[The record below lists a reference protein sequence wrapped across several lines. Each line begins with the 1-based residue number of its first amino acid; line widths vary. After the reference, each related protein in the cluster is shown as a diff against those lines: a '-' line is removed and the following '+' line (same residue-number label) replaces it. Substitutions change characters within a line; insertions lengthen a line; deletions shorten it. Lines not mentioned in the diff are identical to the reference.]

1 MSYIVHPTVH
11 SNIFFAGGDLFSQEC
26 LEHYDGLLAFAHDH
40 NHSLFHLDAVEA
52 TRSNSI
58 GFPNIFYGV
67 GADSN
72 RLPSLRRQENMIYY
86 GLDKLSS
93 EGCRH
98 IVFHGGPVA
107 DATYVEGA
115 RNSVRAIAG
124 WINLHP
130 GTIDDITL
138 IDLDDD
144 YYLRFGHLLPWTDGH
159 IRRTARNGSEFERY
173 FDEQFKNDVERR
185 YNINYG
191 LADRMLNEADEKD
204 LFYDDDSFNF
214 SIGVFYMN
222 LIPQAIAKVTGSAN
236 KMHDFLKCAG
246 WPEISCGG
254 GGPMHSDVVLR
265 DSGLFPDD
273 DKLSEWKKTI
283 LNELEFFKNFTREV
297 LAGDIW
303 QPLCPA
309 SRRLMRS
316 SATFAEKSINEI
328 HSLVCDYIKC
338 LNEGT
343 EPTHIVFGEKIYKKM
358 SSISEL
364 ENISY

>member
-11 SNIFFAGGDLFSQEC
+11 PSIFFAAGDIFSQEC

-72 RLPSLRRQENMIYY
+72 RLPSFRRQEKMIFL

-138 IDLDDD
+138 IDLADD

-159 IRRTARNGSEFERY
+159 IRRTPRNGNEFERY

-191 LADRMLNEADEKD
+191 LADRMLNENE
-204 LFYDDDSFNF
+204 LFFDDDKFNF
-214 SIGVFYMN
+214 SVGVFYMN

-246 WPEISCGG
+246 WPEISCGMG
-254 GGPMHSDVVLR
+254 GLMHSDVVLR
-265 DSGLFPDD
+265 DSGLFPNDD
-273 DKLSEWKKTI
+273 RLSEWKNTV

-309 SRRLMRS
+309 SKKLWRS
-316 SATFAEKSINEI
+316 SATFAEQSINEI

-338 LNEGT
+338 LDEDKAA
-343 EPTHIVFGEKIYKKM
+343 PTHIVFGEEIYH
-358 SSISEL
+358 
-364 ENISY
+364 N